1 MEVEF
6 KALWSYYKK
15 KWKFLMISS
24 LFMAL
29 IGFMYIL
36 YQTPKHD
43 VSVILKA
50 NEDSQQSILGGS
62 GVISSLVGG
71 SNATK
76 VFSHS
81 FKETFYSLEAT
92 KNLENKKNYIFRI
105 YGDLYDESEGDYR
118 EIYNLDS
125 ILKKIKFW
133 FIGISYQYKP
143 NIYMLND
150 YIKATIS
157 VKYVSV
163 TNFLVV
169 SSLSSNPS
177 FSKEVIETML
187 IETDNL
193 FKSRDKYELDAK
205 ISYLYDELD
214 KSKEVEQI
222 NSVSRL
228 LQTELLKRS
237 LIDSGATYRFKI
249 IRDFEISEYP
259 TYPNFSF
266 LFLLFTF
273 FGFFGSLAYQ
283 TYIFIFK
290 SPES

>member
-1 MEVEF
+1 MEVEL

-24 LFMAL
+24 LSMAL
-29 IGFMYIL
+29 IGFIYIL
-36 YQTPKHD
+36 NQTPKHD

-50 NEDSQQSILGGS
+50 NEESQQSVLSSS
-62 GVISSLVGG
+62 GVINSLVGG
-71 SNATK
+71 RDSSK
-76 VFSHS
+76 LFSHS
-81 FKETFYSLEAT
+81 FRETFYSLEAA
-92 KNLENKKNYIFRI
+92 KKLDDKKNVIFKI
-105 YGDLYDESEGDYR
+105 YGDLYDESEEDYR
-118 EIYNLDS
+118 EIYNLNT
-125 ILKKIKFW
+125 IIQKIKFW

-150 YIKATIS
+150 YIKGTVNIEYIPS
-157 VKYVSV
+157 S
-163 TNFLVV
+163 NFIVV

-177 FSKEVIETML
+177 FTKELIETLL

-205 ISYLYDELD
+205 VSYLYDELD
-214 KSKEVEQI
+214 KSKEVVQI

-228 LQTELLKRS
+228 LQSELLKRS
-237 LIDSGATYRFKI
+237 LIDSGTTYRFKI
-249 IRDFEISEYP
+249 TRDFEISEYP
-259 TYPNFSF
+259 TYPNFFF
-266 LFLLFTF
+266 LFLLFTS

-290 SPES
+290 STES